1 MQYEELITSLRQV
14 GKDPSRLVFEDELTG
29 IANRRFLLS
38 YFENKVPWD
47 ALDGHSVSLLMIDV
61 DYFKSI
67 NDTHGHQCG
76 DQALVLVARL
86 LTEVAGEEGLPVRFA
101 GDEFIILMPRASR
114 TAALQLATRLHQR
127 IHEEPLILEDGKAV
141 IRLTLSIGVAS
152 APEDAQTGKALIQKA
167 DTALYH
173 AKKSGRDR
181 LADAA
186 ELEVMSD
193 KAALHLLEEVQSV
206 GRGQE
211 LVQVAESLKKFGQRQ
226 SQFLI
231 VEGAE
236 GMGKTTFLEAI
247 RRTLVQGE
255 VEVVEVNGVHQEA
268 FRPYYLAANMLV
280 VLLSRRA
287 DKGAAVF
294 ESLSSAQ
301 IAYMSHIL
309 PQLEEVQDV
318 RLDEDEATQREGLF
332 NTLVFLVPKL
342 IGFRPLIVLL
352 DDLHFADEA
361 TLMLFRV
368 LMLRREIPVF
378 ICGSSSVTVPGRAKD
393 QMVPLERFLA
403 LRQDELDIKKITL
416 KPLTPADIASHL
428 RALFPQVDLPTDF
441 VKHLANITQGNPLF
455 LSGILRKLVMEQEI
469 ALVGR
474 QWVIQ
479 PLKASDLPRSLEE
492 IVSQQIAT
500 LDEEG
505 RQLLAQASTFGEDV
519 SLSLLTGSSKKM
531 EARVLEFVD
540 QAAALGLLR
549 SDFELNDETIRF
561 LSKRVLDITYGGL
574 RQDQK
579 QVLHEGIGTYEETLY
594 QQGVLPSASHL
605 AYHFKRSANQEKA
618 KSYEELQ
625 AVSNRKVFSVQEAIS
640 YSGEQFEVS
649 TEDVPLDPASL
660 PQIPGVIRS
669 LQTAV
674 RNVRLYPPESKAVAS
689 SILQAAGAIIQV
701 LSKNDRLTFGQ
712 AKNAL
717 LVNGQKI
724 DTSEFRFVA
733 DAFLDSLSRLEL
745 QGIAFHR
752 GLTEREVK
760 ALIEAFGYVRSE
772 AIDQRYWARFSSE
785 RVLVHVNLKQV
796 QYTERTR
803 RRGVSHPFQAAEQK
817 GERGDLAQI
826 QDIIRCLLSAVKN
839 IKLYPINS
847 KSASTSVEQ
856 LLEALLKFLSRR
868 PVLTLARASKALLVD
883 GERVD
888 PSDFKALVDG
898 FLEFLD
904 SIGLHSLTFL
914 EHMSFY
920 ELETFIGALRQL
932 PASGVGREY
941 WKRFAKEQG
950 LSGILFDEHL
960 YEVGVAPTMKE
971 SSRWVGVEEGEE
983 GEEGVNTATLDVSE
997 AGQGELSEARWA
1009 EQVAKEPFD
1018 AFLESM
1024 PGRVNE
1030 FLQQGRPKLIEPMLE
1045 RLFKDFQGRDP
1056 QLREKILGAWRNV
1069 FKSVPSGF
1077 QGDLTRLIADPLLL
1091 AFADERDPR
1100 MLEELTAMVYHMAAN
1115 LIQFSDYPLACRL
1128 LSQLHSRHRKLE
1140 EANDSRAQTM
1150 ARILEKTLEPAVQK
1164 LLVDD
1169 LKSGDSTR
1177 QHNAAQ
1183 ALGTLGL
1190 TTAPVL
1196 IDLIKQAEEF
1206 RVRQIAAGL
1215 LADQGPMAAKTL
1227 KRELVL
1233 EIGADERVR
1242 ILEVI
1247 DSVTRSLKTELVFA
1261 LGDKN
1266 PQVRKAAFRL
1276 AERLN
1281 DKEVVDLLLEYAGHS
1296 DTGLAIGAIKGLAKL
1311 KPPGAAERLASLLD
1325 PANETDR
1332 AVAFCQALG
1341 QIADPV
1347 SFDPLA
1353 RILAPRRFLSRRPK
1367 WNDEVRAAA
1376 VLALKQIPHPRV
1388 AEVLA
1393 PLADDPDPRI
1403 RQIARTYTKG

>member
-1 MQYEELITSLRQV
+1 MQYEELITSLKQV
-14 GKDPSRLVFEDELTG
+14 GKDPSRLIFEDELTG

-47 ALDGHSVSLLMIDV
+47 ALNGHTLSLLMIDV

-67 NDTHGHQCG
+67 NDTYGHQCG
-76 DQALVLVARL
+76 DQALMLVARL
-86 LTEVAGEEGLPVRFA
+86 LTEVAGEEGLPIRFA
-101 GDEFIILMPRASR
+101 GDEFMILMPRASR

-127 IHEEPLILEDGKAV
+127 IHEESLNLEDEKAV
-141 IRLTLSIGVAS
+141 VHMTLSIGVAS
-152 APEDAQTGKALIQKA
+152 APEDAKTGKTLIQKA

-181 LADAA
+181 LANAA
-186 ELEVMSD
+186 ELELQVVSD
-193 KAALHLLEEVQSV
+193 MAALHLLEEVHSV
-206 GRGQE
+206 GRGLE

-226 SQFLI
+226 SQFLL
-231 VEGAE
+231 VEGAD

-255 VEVVEVNGVHQEA
+255 VEVVEANGVQQEA
-268 FRPYYLAANMLV
+268 FRPYYLAANILLI
-280 VLLSRRA
+280 LLSHRS

-294 ESLSSAQ
+294 ESLSSTQ
-301 IAYMSHIL
+301 IAYLSHIL

-318 RLDEDEATQREGLF
+318 RLDEDEAAQREGLF
-332 NTLVFLVPKL
+332 NTLVFLIPKL
-342 IGFRPLIVLL
+342 IGFRPLILLL

-361 TLMLFRV
+361 TLMLLRV
-368 LMLRREIPVF
+368 LILRREVPVF
-378 ICGSSSVTVPGRAKD
+378 ICGAFPGTAPARAKD
-393 QMVPLERFLA
+393 QMPPLERFLA
-403 LRQDELDIKKITL
+403 VQQDELGIKKITL
-416 KPLTPADIASHL
+416 KPLTPADIAIHL
-428 RALFPQVDLPTDF
+428 RGLFPQVGLPPDF
-441 VKHLANITQGNPLF
+441 EKHLAHVTQGNPLF
-455 LSGILRKLVMEQEI
+455 LSEILRKLVMDQKI
-469 ALVGR
+469 SLVGR

-479 PLKASDLPRSLEE
+479 PLEESDLPRSLEE

-505 RQLLAQASTFGEDV
+505 RQLLARASTFGEDV
-519 SLSLLTGSSKKM
+519 SLSVLTGSSQKM
-531 EARVLEFVD
+531 EAKVLEFVD

-549 SDFELNDETIRF
+549 SDFQLNDETIRF

-574 RQDQK
+574 QQDQK
-579 QVLHEGIGTYEETLY
+579 QALHEGIGTYEETLY
-594 QQGVLPSASHL
+594 QQGVLPSAAHL

-618 KSYEELQ
+618 RTYEELQ
-625 AVSNRKVFSVQEAIS
+625 AVSNKKVFNVQEAIS
-640 YSGEQFEVS
+640 YSGEQFEVHP
-649 TEDVPLDPASL
+649 EDIPLDPASL

-689 SILQAAGAIIQV
+689 AVLQATGAITQA
-701 LSKNDRLTFGQ
+701 LSQNERLTFSHS
-712 AKNAL
+712 KRAL

-724 DTSEFRFVA
+724 DAGDFRFVA

-752 GLTEREVK
+752 GVTEQEVK
-760 ALIEAFGYVRSE
+760 LLIEAFGFARPE
-772 AIDQRYWARFSSE
+772 TIDQRYWARFSSE
-785 RVLVHVNLKQV
+785 RGLIHVNLKQV
-796 QYTERTR
+796 RYTERTR
-803 RRGVSHPFQAAEQK
+803 RRGISHQLQAADQK
-817 GERGDLAQI
+817 VEHGDLAQI
-826 QDIIRCLLSAVKN
+826 QDIIRCLLIAVKN

-847 KSASTSVEQ
+847 KTASTAVEQ
-856 LLEALLKFLSRR
+856 LLEALRKLLSRR

-888 PSDFKALVDG
+888 PSDFKALAEG

-904 SIGLHSLTFL
+904 SIQLHSLTFL
-914 EHMSFY
+914 EHTSYF

-932 PASGVGREY
+932 PASGLGREF

-950 LSGILFDEHL
+950 LSGILFDERL
-960 YEVGVAPTMKE
+960 YEVGVAGTMKE
-971 SSRWVGVEEGEE
+971 SGKWEGEEEGED
-983 GEEGVNTATLDVSE
+983 TATLDGSD
-997 AGQGELSEARWA
+997 GSQGELSEARWA

-1018 AFLESM
+1018 LLLETM

-1030 FLQQGRPKLIEPMLE
+1030 FLLQGRPKLIEPMLG

-1056 QLREKILGAWRNV
+1056 LLREKVLAAWRNLL
-1069 FKSVPSGF
+1069 KSVPSGF
-1077 QGDLTRLIADPLLL
+1077 QGDLTKVMAEPLLL

-1100 MLEELTAMVYHMAAN
+1100 MLEELAAMVYRMAAN
-1115 LIQFSDYPLACRL
+1115 LIQFSDYQLACRL

-1140 EANDSRAQTM
+1140 EAKDSRAPTL
-1150 ARILEKTLEPAVQK
+1150 ARILEKKLEPAVQK
-1164 LLVDD
+1164 LLVED
-1169 LKSGDSTR
+1169 LKSGDPTR
-1177 QHNAAQ
+1177 QQHATQ
-1183 ALGTLGL
+1183 ALGSLGL
-1190 TTAPVL
+1190 TTMPVL
-1196 IDLIKQAEEF
+1196 IDLIKQVEEF
-1206 RVRQIAAGL
+1206 RVRQIAASL

-1233 EIGADERVR
+1233 EISATERVR

-1266 PQVRKAAFRL
+1266 PQVRKAGFRL

-1281 DKEVVDLLLEYAGHS
+1281 DKEVVELLLEYAGHPE
-1296 DTGLAIGAIKGLAKL
+1296 TGLAIGAIKGLGKL
-1311 KPPGAAERLASLLD
+1311 KPPGAAERLASLLK
-1325 PANETDR
+1325 PTNETDR

-1341 QIADPV
+1341 QIGDPG
-1347 SFDPLA
+1347 SFAPLA
-1353 RILAPRRFLSRRPK
+1353 RVLAPKRFLSRRPE
-1367 WNDEVRAAA
+1367 WNGEVRAAA
-1376 VLALKQIPHPRV
+1376 VLALRQIPHPRV
-1388 AEVLA
+1388 VDVLA

-1403 RQIARTYTKG
+1403 RQIARSYAKG